1 VDRFN
6 LFHVTQHI
14 CHVGLAR
21 LIDQAGDITLLL
33 LVMAAAAGA
42 QLTDRPSLIVLASAT
57 LYVGTSGAG

>member
-1 VDRFN
+1 M
-6 LFHVTQHI
+6 TQHI